1 MAPMICL
8 SVSFSLYDVFLPVWM
23 FSVNWSIKANIKPIY
38 VGALVNVPPSHEHK
52 PSALLILEL
61 SKMNIIYRLLFNEK
75 NHPTSDWPGSGLRDH
90 HFCLR
95 SLRIIICNI
104 YIYIISLSF

>member
-61 SKMNIIYRLLFNEK
+61 SKMNIIYRLLAPPDIK

-95 SLRIIICNI
+95 IIICNI